1 MSTDFLEIFFQEL
14 REKGQ
19 SAIEM
24 IKKFLETRERELV
37 YEIYRVFHTIKGS
50 ASLVGLVGFRNLMHN
65 LENYFK
71 RYESGE
77 LELTDDLLARMLS
90 IIPELLSR
98 TTDISEDDLRS
109 FLDILEGKQRA
120 QVSVVKEQISES
132 FSHVLFELVSKTL
145 SVENSLMRND
155 TKNALREIRTLKS
168 RLLNIMEENFYVRIS
183 DLLRNFDTL
192 VIQEATLNRKKVK
205 LELQIGQEKVE
216 RKDSQVLLDSLVHLV
231 RNAIAH
237 GIESPEE
244 RKRKGKSEYGTITLR
259 SYLEGGELY
268 LEVEDDGSGIDFERV
283 RKKATEKGLGHLPPE
298 EVIFVP
304 GFSTKD
310 TADGTAGRGVGLDAV
325 RNFAMARGG
334 NVEVVTAPG
343 RGTKF
348 IVHFPVKSFVVKVVV
363 IEADGLIFAVET
375 SDLVAVIVS
384 AQTVDG
390 KVKYKDKLYDISF
403 SSANPRFCF
412 ITSAKKAL
420 LVDNIVG
427 VFDGQISNESYGFVK
442 GFVKN
447 IFIHP
452 LPVIDVSK
460 ISKRAEK
467 SSKKRTILIVDDSFV
482 TRSILSKFLRTFG
495 YEVLE
500 AKSGEEGVEI
510 SKKFDVDLVVC
521 DVEMPGLDG
530 FETTKSIKEVKP
542 KLPVVIFSTLSEE
555 QLIKG
560 MEAGADGY
568 LSKSEPLERLLKLIE
583 RLVEVE

>member
-1 MSTDFLEIFFQEL
+1 
-14 REKGQ
+14 
-19 SAIEM
+19 
-24 IKKFLETRERELV
+24 
-37 YEIYRVFHTIKGS
+37 
-50 ASLVGLVGFRNLMHN
+50 
-65 LENYFK
+65 
-71 RYESGE
+71 
-77 LELTDDLLARMLS
+77 
-90 IIPELLSR
+90 
-98 TTDISEDDLRS
+98 
-109 FLDILEGKQRA
+109 
-120 QVSVVKEQISES
+120 
-132 FSHVLFELVSKTL
+132 
-145 SVENSLMRND
+145 
-155 TKNALREIRTLKS
+155 
-168 RLLNIMEENFYVRIS
+168 MEENFYVRIS